1 MGFGGIEFTHLNKH
15 SVFGINRDREV
26 VYTALLDILILS
38 LVWIAFLGVAPESL
52 PIQDVSG
59 FSMGYLHGFIHIGFW
74 LLILGITGLYRKL
87 FLISRFDEFLR
98 VCKAT
103 ALGSLILMIF
113 LLIRTQDPTMNSFQ
127 AIFAAV
133 LPYTGSVGATIFLNR
148 FIIRTIQ
155 RYYAKKGKG
164 LHRAVIV
171 GTGKT
176 ALSVNEELE
185 RFKTMG
191 MQVLGYLHVNGAGR
205 EAHPIDVN
213 PKEVLGNLES
223 LHELME
229 QEGIK
234 DVIVALE
241 PHQRED
247 LIAIIS
253 KMDYPDVTFK
263 LMPDFYQLVGGLA
276 KTNQIFG
283 LPLIEIMSSPLP
295 YWERITKRLLDIS
308 ISALLLILLSPVM
321 LLLAL
326 LVRITSAGPSIYRQQ
341 RVGRKDQLFT
351 IYKFRTMVNDAE
363 AASGPKWAED
373 DDPRVTPL
381 GRFMRNTRLDELPQL
396 FNVLKGDMSLVGPR
410 PERPYFVEQF
420 KKEIPLYARR
430 HRIRPGITGWAQ
442 VKWKYDSSFDDV
454 IEKTKFDL
462 FYVENISLRMDFKIL
477 INTIFI
483 VFGGKG
489 K

>member
-1 MGFGGIEFTHLNKH
+1 M
-15 SVFGINRDREV
+15 FGINRDQEV
-26 VYTALLDILILS
+26 VYTALLDTLILS
-38 LVWIAFLGVAPESL
+38 FVWIAFLGLAPEKL
-52 PIQDVSG
+52 PIQTLSG
-59 FSMGYLHGFIHIGFW
+59 FNTGYIHGIFHIGYW
-74 LLILGITGLYRKL
+74 LLMFGALGLYRKL
-87 FLISRFDEFLR
+87 FLISRFDEFLQ
-98 VCKAT
+98 VFKST
-103 ALGSLILMIF
+103 LLGSVILMIF
-113 LLIRTQDPTMNSFQ
+113 LLFRTQDPTLNSIQSIFS
-127 AIFAAV
+127 AI
-133 LPYTGSVGATIFLNR
+133 LPYSGSVGLAIFLNR
-148 FIIRTIQ
+148 FIVRTIQ
-155 RYYAKKGKG
+155 RHYAKKGKG

-171 GTGKT
+171 GTGQT
-176 ALSVNEELE
+176 ALSVNQELE

-191 MQVLGYLHVNGAGR
+191 MQVLGYIHVNGAGK
-205 EAHPIDVN
+205 EAHPIEVN
-213 PKEVLGNLES
+213 MEEVLGNLEN

-229 QEGIK
+229 HEAIQ

-253 KMDYPDVTFK
+253 KVDYPDITFK

-283 LPLIEIMSSPLP
+283 LPLIEIMTSPLP
-295 YWERITKRLLDIS
+295 YWERVAKRVLDMI
-308 ISALLLILLSPVM
+308 ISAFLLIVLSPLMVV
-321 LLLAL
+321 LAL
-326 LVRITSAGPSIYRQQ
+326 LVRMTSPGPAIYRQQ

-351 IYKFRTMVNDAE
+351 IYKFRTMVNHAE
-363 AASGPKWAED
+363 AVSGPKWAED
-373 DDPRVTPL
+373 DDPRVTPI
-381 GRFMRNTRLDELPQL
+381 GKFMRKTRLDELPQF

-420 KKEIPLYARR
+420 KKEIPLYSRR

-442 VKWKYDSSFDDV
+442 VKWKYDSTFDDV
-454 IEKTKFDL
+454 REKTKFDL